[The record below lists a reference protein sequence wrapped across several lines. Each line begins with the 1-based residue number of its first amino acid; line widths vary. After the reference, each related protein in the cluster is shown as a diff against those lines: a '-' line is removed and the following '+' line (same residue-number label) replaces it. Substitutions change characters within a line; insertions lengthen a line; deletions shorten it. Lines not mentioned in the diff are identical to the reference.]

1 MRSEAGSAPAGH
13 SGTVG
18 RMSETNPEY
27 RVVLCTAGSDA
38 QAREI
43 ARQLVERR
51 LAACV
56 NVVPSV
62 CSTYRWKGEVVEDG
76 ESLMIVKTEKRH
88 VEALR
93 VAVREL
99 HSYDTPE
106 VIALK
111 IDDGDPDYLAWLSG
125 NL

>member
-1 MRSEAGSAPAGH
+1 MRSGAGSAPAGR
-13 SGTVG
+13 SGRVG
-18 RMSETNPEY
+18 AMSETNPEY

-43 ARQLVERR
+43 ARALVERR

-76 ESLMIVKTEKRH
+76 ESLMIVKTEARH
-88 VEALR
+88 LEALR
-93 VAVREL
+93 IAVREL

-106 VIALK
+106 VIALE
-111 IDDGDPDYLAWLSG
+111 ISDGDPDYLTWLG
-125 NL
+125 ENV

>member
-1 MRSEAGSAPAGH
+1 MVRG
-13 SGTVG
+13 
-18 RMSETNPEY
+18 MSRTNPEF

-43 ARQLVERR
+43 ARALVERR

-62 CSTYRWKGEVVEDG
+62 CSTYRWKGEIVEDG
-76 ESLMIVKTEKRH
+76 EALMIVKTSASR
-88 VEALR
+88 VEEVR
-93 VAVREL
+93 RAVREL

-106 VIALK
+106 VLVL
-111 IDDGDPDYLAWLSG
+111 DVSGGDADYLAWLG
-125 NL
+125 ENL